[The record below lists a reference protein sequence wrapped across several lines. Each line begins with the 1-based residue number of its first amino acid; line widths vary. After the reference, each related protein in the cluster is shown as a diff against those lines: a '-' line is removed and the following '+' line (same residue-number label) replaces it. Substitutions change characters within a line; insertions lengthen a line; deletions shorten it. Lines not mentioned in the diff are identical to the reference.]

1 MNAPTNMDP
10 NDKIAVQKVV
20 TAGKKIMF
28 DESTFPQF
36 KQGMTKGMPMPQK
49 LATEAVGL
57 LVTLQD
63 KANGTIPRQVLL
75 PAALGL
81 LLEIA
86 SFMEEAKVGEPTKQD
101 ITAAGQLLIKLV
113 QKAFPMRTNR
123 MQPGPVQAPQQ
134 PAGAPAPAAAAPGGL
149 LQSAAG
155 GV

>member
-1 MNAPTNMDP
+1 MNTPANMNPQDQ
-10 NDKIAVQKVV
+10 IAVQKVV

-28 DESTFPQF
+28 DEATFPQF
-36 KQGMTKGMPMPQK
+36 KQGMTKDMPMPQK

-63 KANGTIPRQVLL
+63 KANGSIPRQVLL

-101 ITAAGQLLIKLV
+101 IVAAGQLLIKLV

-123 MQPGPVQAPQQ
+123 MQPGPTQAQQQ
-134 PAGAPAPAAAAPGGL
+134 PAGAPAPAAAAPSGL
-149 LQSAAG
+149 IQSAAG